1 MVAMVHGVATVVVA
15 AVRNSGG
22 LGVAVV
28 EVAASECGD
37 GCGPCG
43 RRGQRPRG
51 GCSEQREGA
60 GAGRRLGAR
69 GWRPSGRLQIDLV
82 LASSYRPRGDGGRV
96 RGDGVPLGKSSKA
109 PRSRRSRP
117 QQSSSGGEG
126 MAMTEKKTEKRGRR
140 GRR

>member
-1 MVAMVHGVATVVVA
+1 MVGMVHGVATVVVA

-22 LGVAVV
+22 LVVAIV

-60 GAGRRLGAR
+60 GAGSEEAGCA
-69 GWRPSGRLQIDLV
+69 
-82 LASSYRPRGDGGRV
+82 
-96 RGDGVPLGKSSKA
+96 
-109 PRSRRSRP
+109 
-117 QQSSSGGEG
+117 G
-126 MAMTEKKTEKRGRR
+126 MEAKRAAAD
-140 GRR
+140 

>member
-69 GWRPSGRLQIDLV
+69 GWS
-82 LASSYRPRGDGGRV
+82 
-96 RGDGVPLGKSSKA
+96 A
-109 PRSRRSRP
+109 PGEEQQGTTEPEEQATAEQQRRRRN
-117 QQSSSGGEG
+117 GHDRE
-126 MAMTEKKTEKRGRR
+126 ENREKRKKREEMM
-140 GRR
+140 